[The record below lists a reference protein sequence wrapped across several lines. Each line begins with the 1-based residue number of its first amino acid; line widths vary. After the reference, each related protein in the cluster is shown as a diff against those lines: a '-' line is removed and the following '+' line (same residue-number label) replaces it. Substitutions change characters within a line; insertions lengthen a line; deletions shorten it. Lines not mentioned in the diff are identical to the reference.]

1 MRKRTKGVIDSAQ
14 DSLGSYT
21 VTIGGR
27 TLGDYELLSVPYHT
41 DYQVCWD
48 EIHPHHPREG
58 GPFSLCK
65 ITTEHSRPLAV
76 TGYDTGYVKHCYSAM
91 REAVPMSSGSVPP
104 DTLEECKGKGA
115 AAWKKFRP
123 ARSDQNLGQFFAE
136 LRDFPSLFKF
146 KLKKFKDLGSG
157 YLNAQ
162 FGWAPFVADIRRFI
176 QRAKRLDSQ
185 LERLKRQN
193 NKWVRRGGDL
203 YSSEDQSISDNAGLQ
218 PANYCTVD
226 TKRRI
231 ITEKE
236 RCWFSGSFRYY
247 IPGLSDGSWGDF
259 RMSRKIWGL
268 ELTPAL
274 VYELIPFSW
283 LVDWCANVG
292 DVVDNISSMTF
303 DHMAARTAYV
313 MLHKEVIDRYE
324 VGFTGR
330 FTESGNVK
338 SSSYFAST
346 TITTETKARA
356 KASPFGFETDWD
368 LFSTFQLSILA
379 ALGITRFPSKKKTL
393 RKINLAY
400 V

>member
-1 MRKRTKGVIDSAQ
+1 
-14 DSLGSYT
+14 
-21 VTIGGR
+21 
-27 TLGDYELLSVPYHT
+27 
-41 DYQVCWD
+41 
-48 EIHPHHPREG
+48 
-58 GPFSLCK
+58 
-65 ITTEHSRPLAV
+65 
-76 TGYDTGYVKHCYSAM
+76 M

-115 AAWKKFRP
+115 AAWRKFRP

-146 KLKKFKDLGSG
+146 RLKKFKDLGSG

-176 QRAKRLDSQ
+176 QRAKKLDSQ

-303 DHMAARTAYV
+303 EHMAARTAYV

-330 FTESGNVK
+330 FTELGNVK

-393 RKINLAY
+393 RKVNLAY